1 MEVKLW
7 GVRGSLPTP
16 MTSEQLRH
24 KILQILANL
33 PESIRHDPT
42 QLKNYFETT
51 SPNLLRV
58 LGGNTACV
66 EIRADKKILILDM
79 GSGIKNL
86 GKALM
91 RATPPKTRLELHILV
106 SHTHWDH
113 IMGFPFFTPAYLP
126 SVTLNFYHCHPNLRE
141 RLEMQQDYR
150 FFPVRLDQMAAQKNF
165 IQLEHNGEFTLG
177 NIIIKNI
184 PLNHPGGSFA
194 YRIEYEG
201 KSVVYATD
209 SEFKKVDS
217 QSNQNFLQFFHNA
230 DLLIFDA
237 QYTFEEAIH
246 KEDWGHSSALIALEM
261 AVRAGVKHLILFHHD
276 PDRTDEEIEEMLERA
291 LDYRDLSYPNSQ
303 LKIEL
308 AIEGTV
314 IKL

>member
-16 MTSEQLRH
+16 MTFEQVRN
-24 KILQILANL
+24 KILRILTNL
-33 PESIRHDPT
+33 PDAICQDPT
-42 QLKNYFETT
+42 QLRHYFETI
-51 SPNLLRV
+51 SAEQMMV
-58 LGGNTACV
+58 LGGNTACI
-66 EIRADKKILILDM
+66 EIKADNKILILDM

-91 RATPPKTRLELHILV
+91 RATSPKTHLDLHILI

-126 SVTLNFYHCHPNLRE
+126 SVTINFYHCHPNLRE

-150 FFPVRLDQMAAQKNF
+150 FFPVGLDQMASRKNF
-165 IQLEHNGEFTLG
+165 IQLEHHGEFPLG
-177 NIIIKNI
+177 NIVIKNT

-217 QSNQNFLQFFHNA
+217 QSIQHFLQFFQKA

-237 QYTFEEAIH
+237 QYSFEEAIH
-246 KEDWGHSSALIALEM
+246 KEDWGHSSALIAAEM
-261 AVRAGVKHLILFHHD
+261 ALRAGVKHLILFHHD

-291 LDYRDLSYPNSQ
+291 LDYRNLSYPDSK

-308 AIEGTV
+308 AIEGSV